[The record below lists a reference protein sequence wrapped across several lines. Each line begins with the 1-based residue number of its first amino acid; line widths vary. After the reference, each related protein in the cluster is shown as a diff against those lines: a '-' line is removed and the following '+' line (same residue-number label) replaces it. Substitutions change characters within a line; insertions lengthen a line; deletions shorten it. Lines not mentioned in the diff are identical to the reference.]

1 MSRTRK
7 RPLVGPFRKPPGRR
21 LLISVL
27 AGWYLLACGACG
39 PKSPLDQLSRAGPL
53 SASFAVSEFFS
64 PSGDMGDGAVPG
76 PLTTDINEN
85 CKERPVGARG
95 DCYRFTY
102 VPSTQL
108 WAGVYWQYPSNNWG
122 TQHGW
127 PIEQRTDQAGVTLP
141 IFTTVRFK
149 AASNVE
155 LDALGS
161 AMPVQFIVGGING
174 GFQYSDAFK
183 FNLFKTDVSTEWKDY
198 AIDISGIPL
207 SSVIGAFCW
216 VTNYPPNTDPATV
229 PPHVLYLDDVV
240 WE

>member
-1 MSRTRK
+1 MSRIQ
-7 RPLVGPFRKPPGRR
+7 RPLPRGRTTCAC
-21 LLISVL
+21 L
-27 AGWYLLACGACG
+27 ASALLAACG
-39 PKSPLDQLSRAGPL
+39 PKSPLDGLGHTGPL
-53 SASFAVSEFFS
+53 AESFAVSAFFS

-76 PLTTDINEN
+76 PLTTDINEF
-85 CKERPVGARG
+85 CKERPPGARG

-127 PIEQRTDQAGVTLP
+127 PLAQRADGMGGTLP
-141 IFTTVRFK
+141 VFSTVKFK

-161 AMPVQFIVGGING
+161 AMPVQFIAGGISG
-174 GFQYSDAFK
+174 GFAFSDDFK
-183 FNLFKTDVSTEWKDY
+183 SSIFKIDVSTSWKDY
-198 AIDISGIPL
+198 AIDISGVPFN
-207 SSVIGAFCW
+207 SVIGAFCW
-216 VTNYPPNTDPATV
+216 VTNYPMNTDPATAPV
-229 PPHVLYLDDVV
+229 HVLYLDDIV